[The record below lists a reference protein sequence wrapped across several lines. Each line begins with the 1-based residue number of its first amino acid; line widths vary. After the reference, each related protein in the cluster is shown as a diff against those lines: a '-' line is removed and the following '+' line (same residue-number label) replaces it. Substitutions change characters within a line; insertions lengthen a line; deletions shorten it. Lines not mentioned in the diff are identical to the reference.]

1 MIPIPI
7 PIHRTKIE
15 QLIRSQRRA
24 FFSVVFIKKDGSQRY
39 ILCLLPKPK
48 LQPISRRPVQA
59 DTRYILVSDVLL
71 YRKYLQRTN
80 DKLFAQNNSYRLIN
94 LATVVSFKLAKQQY
108 VVVD

>member
-1 MIPIPI
+1 MSTI

-24 FFSVVFIKKDGSQRY
+24 FFSVIFTKKDNTLRS

-48 LQPISRRPVQA
+48 EHPKRRSPAHA
-59 DTRYILVSDVLL
+59 DNPYILVTDVLI
-71 YRKYLQRTN
+71 YRQYLKRTN
-80 DKLFAQNNSYRLIN
+80 SKLIAQDKSYRLIN
-94 LATVVSFKLAKQQY
+94 LSTIVSFKLAGQQY